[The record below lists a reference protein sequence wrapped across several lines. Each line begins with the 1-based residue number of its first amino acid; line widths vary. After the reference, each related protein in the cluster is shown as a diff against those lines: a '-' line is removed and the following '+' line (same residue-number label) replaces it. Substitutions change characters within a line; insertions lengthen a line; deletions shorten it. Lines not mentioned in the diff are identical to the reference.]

1 MSISSKAQSKTQEL
15 IEKDQ
20 KFLWHPFTQMQ
31 EWCAE
36 DPLVIER
43 GEGVY
48 LFDTEGRRYI
58 DGVSSLW
65 CNVHGHQRKE
75 IDDAVRDQLEKI
87 AHSTFLGLT
96 HEPGILL
103 AEKLIQIAPKGLA
116 RVFYS
121 DSGSEAMEIAL
132 KIAFQYWQQKSEKKR
147 KKFVKLGEAYHGDTV
162 GSVSVGGID
171 LFHEVYGP
179 MLFETFKVPTPFCY
193 FCHQKLHANQCV
205 EKTLEALENILKT
218 HGSEICAV
226 VMEPLVQGA
235 AGMLVQPPGY
245 ISRVRA
251 LTLRYNTLLILDEV
265 ATGFGRTGKMF
276 ASEHENVT
284 PDIMAVAKGLTG
296 GYLPLAATLTTEEIY
311 GAFLGK
317 FEEFKQFFH
326 GHTFTGNQ
334 LASRAALAS
343 LEIFEKENFFPRVI
357 LAKAGIQLDPRLRG
371 GDSEGTLQPKIRL
384 LERELEK
391 FYEIPTVGDIRQC
404 GMMVGIELVK
414 DRKTRTPFP
423 VEERISKKVIL
434 KARELG
440 AILRPLGDTIILMPP
455 LAISMETLGEL
466 ISITHRAIK
475 AYA

>member
-1 MSISSKAQSKTQEL
+1 MQVKSNTQEL

-20 KFLWHPFTQMQ
+20 KFLWHPFTQMK
-31 EWCAE
+31 EWCDE

-48 LFDTEGRRYI
+48 LFDTEDRRYI

-65 CNVHGHQRKE
+65 CNVHGHQKKE

-103 AEKLIQIAPKGLA
+103 AEKLIQVAPKNLA

-121 DSGSEAMEIAL
+121 DSGSEAMEISL
-132 KIAFQYWQQKSEKKR
+132 KIAFQYCQQKGQKKR

-179 MLFETFKVPTPFCY
+179 LLFDTFKIPSPYCY
-193 FCHQKLHANQCV
+193 FCRRGIHENRCA
-205 EKTLEALENILKT
+205 EETLEALEDILKT
-218 HGSEICAV
+218 HGSEVCAV
-226 VMEPLVQGA
+226 VMEPLIQGA
-235 AGMLVQPPGY
+235 AGMLVQPAGC
-245 ISRVRA
+245 ISRVRE
-251 LTLRYNTLLILDEV
+251 LTLRYNVLLIFDEV

-276 ASEHENVT
+276 AAEHENVT

-311 GAFLGK
+311 SAFLGR

-326 GHTFTGNQ
+326 GHTFTGNP

-343 LEIFEKENFFPRVI
+343 LAIFEKENLI
-357 LAKAGIQLDPRLRG
+357 E
-371 GDSEGTLQPKIRL
+371 SLQPKIRF
-384 LERELEK
+384 LERELER
-391 FYEIPTVGDIRQC
+391 FYDLPAVGDIRQC

-414 DRKTRTPFP
+414 DRKTRTLFP
-423 VEERISKKVIL
+423 VEERIGKKVIL

-440 AILRPLGDTIILMPP
+440 AVLRPLGDTIILMPP
-455 LAISMETLGEL
+455 LAISIETLGEL
-466 ISITHRAIK
+466 ISITYRAIQDI
-475 AYA
+475 